1 MERQASQHENH
12 SLSGAAMSVQAIG
25 WVLDHSKS
33 RLAARHVLI
42 SIANHAKSDGTGAWP
57 SVGTIARES
66 RISKREVQRSIP
78 QLVAL
83 GELHV
88 EPGAGPNGT
97 HMYSLPKMRGDK
109 LAGEEATNGHRG
121 VTSCH
126 GEGVTNGRVPPDQKS
141 PEPSLK
147 KTVLE
152 EKSIPAPQKAAA
164 RTQEPPAGFLRFWQ
178 AYPRKIDKQDALGAW
193 SKHGL
198 EKEADQILAALAP
211 WKACD
216 QWQDEKFI
224 PHAATFLN
232 KHRWESKPPAMTM
245 KGGTDNGHNHVRAS
259 NIEVT
264 LRGYEQLQAG
274 AHR

>member
-1 MERQASQHENH
+1 
-12 SLSGAAMSVQAIG
+12 MSVQAIG

-78 QLVAL
+78 QLVAM

-97 HMYSLPKMRGDK
+97 HMYSLPKMM
-109 LAGEEATNGHRG
+109 AGRQAVEG

-126 GEGVTNGRVPPDQKS
+126 RGVTNCHGGGVTNGRIPPDQKS
-141 PEPSLK
+141 PEPSLEA
-147 KTVLE
+147 TVLRKE
-152 EKSIPAPQKAAA
+152 RIPAPQKAAA
-164 RTQEPPAGFLRFWQ
+164 RAQEIPGGFLKFWE
-178 AYPRKIDKQDALGAW
+178 AYPRKIDKQDAVRAW
-193 SKHGL
+193 MKHGL
-198 EKEADQILAALAP
+198 EKEAEQILAGLEP

-216 QWQDEKFI
+216 QWHDEKFI
-224 PHAATFLN
+224 PHAVTFLN
-232 KHRWESKPPAMTM
+232 KRRWESPPAITLAL
-245 KGGTDNGHNHVRAS
+245 KGGTGNGNSHVRAS
-259 NIEVT
+259 NIETT
-264 LRGYEQLQAG
+264 LRGFEQLEAS